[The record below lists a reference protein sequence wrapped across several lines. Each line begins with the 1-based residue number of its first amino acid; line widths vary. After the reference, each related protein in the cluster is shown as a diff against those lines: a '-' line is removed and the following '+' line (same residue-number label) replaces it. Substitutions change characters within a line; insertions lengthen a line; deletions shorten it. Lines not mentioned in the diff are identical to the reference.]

1 MEQGNESRR
10 SFVKKLIYVP
20 PAIATLAV
28 APAFA
33 MGGSGR
39 RGSNPK
45 HGSNPKY
52 GSDPKN
58 GSGPKYSNGGN
69 YYQQIQ
75 QTLQQRRRKGGWS

>member
-28 APAFA
+28 APSFA
-33 MGGSGR
+33 MAGSGR

-45 HGSNPKY
+45 YGSN
-52 GSDPKN
+52 PKN
-58 GSGPKYSNGGN
+58 GSGPKYSNDGN

-75 QTLQQRRRKGGWS
+75 QTLENRRRKGGWS